1 MYNCFSVSVIDECK
15 FPCAWFN
22 FKLWELQIS
31 VIILWRAYF
40 INIYSNLCTALCSTK
55 ISTSAW
61 KPCVKIYC
69 KNWLY
74 KCLLRKMQEQTSV
87 HVIVCNFLWTGD
99 FQVVLY
105 EKSCIFPALCGLT
118 GEKFALGL
126 NFTFTNDCCDTLLCN
141 GVSSSPAVF
150 LFSTLLSLLL
160 TLFYLQ

>member
-1 MYNCFSVSVIDECK
+1 MCK
-15 FPCAWFN
+15 FSCAWFN

-40 INIYSNLCTALCSTK
+40 INIYSNLCTSLCITN
-55 ISTSAW
+55 ISAPAW
-61 KPCVKIYC
+61 KPCVKILYC
-69 KNWLY
+69 NNCLY
-74 KCLLRKMQEQTSV
+74 ECLLRKIQETSV

-105 EKSCIFPALCGLT
+105 EKSCVLPALCGLT

-141 GVSSSPAVF
+141 GVSSSSAFF
-150 LFSTLLSLLL
+150 LSSSLLSLLL
-160 TLFYLQ
+160 TLFYLQSA

>member
-1 MYNCFSVSVIDECK
+1 MCK
-15 FPCAWFN
+15 FSCAWFN

-40 INIYSNLCTALCSTK
+40 INIYSNLCTSLCITNTSA
-55 ISTSAW
+55 SAW
-61 KPCVKIYC
+61 KPCVKILYC

-74 KCLLRKMQEQTSV
+74 NCLYECLLRKIQETSV

-105 EKSCIFPALCGLT
+105 EKSCVLPALCGLT

-141 GVSSSPAVF
+141 GVSNSSAFF
-150 LFSTLLSLLL
+150 LSSTLLSLLL
-160 TLFYLQ
+160 TLFYLQSA